1 MSLCNALTEEGCS
14 LAYVFKVKDT
24 SDVELSAPKVAPSAS
39 EAVGMKF
46 DDGKPQYSL
55 VPPYALAELAKCLT
69 FGAKKYAP
77 DNWKRVSNPKV
88 RYLDAA
94 LRHIELV
101 RQGEDYDKESGSH
114 HYTCAMANLAFLVEF
129 EKNPELSGNK

>member
-1 MSLCNALTEEGCS
+1 
-14 LAYVFKVKDT
+14 VFKDE
-24 SDVELSAPKVAPSAS
+24 DLINAEPSAPKVALGAS

-46 DDGKPQYSL
+46 DNGKVQYSL
-55 VPPYALAELAKCLT
+55 IPPYALAELAKCLT

-101 RQGEDYDKESGSH
+101 RQGEEYDKESGSH
-114 HYTCAMANLAFLVEF
+114 HFTCAMANLAFLVEF
-129 EKNPELSGNK
+129 EKNPELNKEKQND